1 MSSFYGN
8 GGISSGG
15 GGTSDYNQLTN
26 IPIKNMTGTEGSP
39 VNFSLLSFGQYKI
52 TGYYIFNKDSEVFN
66 SNTLYISIFE
76 DNETKKKIV
85 KFEEFENS
93 QFYIM
98 TLTYE
103 DDGTYIE
110 DRFSPSQGSSEVTSE
125 IKLLS
130 F

>member
-8 GGISSGG
+8 GGVSGG

-26 IPIKNMTGTEGSP
+26 VPVKNITGTEGSP
-39 VNFSLLSFGQYKI
+39 INFELLTFGEYKI
-52 TGYYIFNKDSEVFN
+52 SGYYKFNSDSEVFN
-66 SNTLYISIFE
+66 KNVLYVSIFE
-76 DNETKKKIV
+76 DNETKKKII

-110 DRFSPSQGSSEVTSE
+110 DRFSPSQSSSEIASE

>member
-1 MSSFYGN
+1 MSSFYGY
-8 GGISSGG
+8 GGISGG
-15 GGTSDYNQLTN
+15 GGGVSDYNQLTN
-26 IPIKNMTGTEGSP
+26 IPIKNVTGTETSP
-39 VNFSLLSFGQYKI
+39 VNFELLTFGEYKI
-52 TGYYIFNKDSEVFN
+52 SGYYIYNKNSEVFN
-66 SNTLYISIFE
+66 KNVLYISIFE
-76 DNETKKKIV
+76 DKETKKKIV

-93 QFYIM
+93 QFYII

-110 DRFSPSQGSSEVTSE
+110 DRFSPSQGSSEITSE

>member
-26 IPIKNMTGTEGSP
+26 IPIKNITGTEGSP

-66 SNTLYISIFE
+66 SSTLYISIFE

>member
-8 GGISSGG
+8 GGISSGS